1 MNKINDEFKKDYDD
15 FDKWDLFLANLFVI
29 ILVIG
34 LLVAGIVI
42 IKMAN

>member
-1 MNKINDEFKKDYDD
+1 MNKNKDE

>member
-1 MNKINDEFKKDYDD
+1 MNKINDEF
-15 FDKWDLFLANLFVI
+15 DKWDLILANLFVI